1 MPSRSA
7 PRWPRL
13 QLEGWL
19 PSQRREKS
27 CPICHL
33 SKALGILFPSGQCTS
48 AIVEMPEHFLR
59 GGQQRHRDSRDQ
71 QGVLYFLRKFHENI
85 SPELY
90 QEKCQKRAVAS
101 KCPRRKNK
109 YPLALPPP
117 QKGGKARRQSLI
129 CCAQNASY
137 CHWFS
142 LSILK
147 RLGFHK
153 HENALI

>member
-1 MPSRSA
+1 
-7 PRWPRL
+7 
-13 QLEGWL
+13 
-19 PSQRREKS
+19 
-27 CPICHL
+27 
-33 SKALGILFPSGQCTS
+33 
-48 AIVEMPEHFLR
+48 MPEHFLR
-59 GGQQRHRDSRDQ
+59 GGQQWHRDSRDQ
-71 QGVLYFLRKFHENI
+71 QGVLYFPRKFHENI

-90 QEKCQKRAVAS
+90 QEKCQKRAVAC

-117 QKGGKARRQSLI
+117 QKGGKVRRQSLI

-153 HENALI
+153 HENALIWTDSWFFSFSFLSLFVCSFVFPPPFAGSIWGIQTWNPSKKTIFHL